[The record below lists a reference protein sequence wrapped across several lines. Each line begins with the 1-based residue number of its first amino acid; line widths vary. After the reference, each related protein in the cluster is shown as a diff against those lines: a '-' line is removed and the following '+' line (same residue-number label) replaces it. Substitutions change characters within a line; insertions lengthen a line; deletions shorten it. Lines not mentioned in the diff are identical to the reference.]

1 MQKFRNGDLYSVNFL
16 NADHIIVLDKGVIIE
31 QGTHESLLSL
41 KGKYYEM
48 WEKQKPK
55 HAS

>member
-1 MQKFRNGDLYSVNFL
+1 VQKFRNGDLHSENFL
-16 NADHIIVLDKGVIIE
+16 NGDHTIVLDKGVIIE

-48 WEKQKPK
+48 WGKQKPK
-55 HAS
+55 SSE